1 MRRALLILAVL
12 GILGLAASQAQANYY
27 HHGGYHGG
35 YHHGAYYGRYYG
47 GYYGPVVVRPPVW
60 VGPRAIVPVPPTA
73 VYGPAYAC
81 PYYAPYPRY
90 GFYYQGRGL
99 SLGIGF

>member
-1 MRRALLILAVL
+1 MRRIALFLAVL
-12 GILGLAASQAQANYY
+12 GILGVAASQVQAHSYY
-27 HHGGYHGG
+27 HHGGYPHG
-35 YHHGAYYGRYYG
+35 YYGSYYG

-60 VGPRAIVPVPPTA
+60 VGPRVVVPVGPPA
-73 VYGPAYAC
+73 VCRPAYGY